1 MKDIFLSRK
10 EAGRVAVVEAIQS
23 GEKTVSR
30 GARQIHVSE
39 RQMYRIL
46 ARVMDQGIGG
56 LVHGNRSHRP
66 ANATDPEI
74 IARVVTEATGAFAGA
89 SYAHLS
95 ELLAEHFEIELS
107 AKTVGRILRRAG
119 IKNSHT
125 HRSPRRFRRRER
137 RRHRGELVQMDASRH
152 LWIGSLGKMVVLHGA
167 IDDATGELL
176 GLHFREQEDTLGYFE
191 VMDQMLSVHGI
202 PEAIYADQ
210 HAIFKATHPNAV
222 TVDEQLQGKAKARTQ
237 FGKSLELL
245 GVEYIAARTP
255 QAKGRVE
262 RLWGTLQE
270 RLAIEMR
277 VAGIASIEAA
287 NAFLHDFIKKFNRR
301 FSVQAASSESY
312 FEESPS
318 IQEKNIILAF
328 RHDRKILNGSVFSFD
343 GKIYSLLDSKKE
355 RMALHPGTALQV
367 IIDRKNQMFAVLDGK
382 KHRITEFHGGTQK
395 PISVPPNPKG
405 ERRPQNIPAKPG
417 DSHPWRQPFLESQR
431 RRQAIR
437 AAQEASIEGS
447 Q

>member
-10 EAGRVAVVEAIQS
+10 EAGRVAVVEGIQS

-46 ARVMDQGIGG
+46 ARVKDEGIGG
-56 LVHGNRSHRP
+56 LIHGNRNRQP

-74 IARVVTEATGAFAGA
+74 ITRVVSEATGAFAGA
-89 SYAHLS
+89 SCAHLS
-95 ELLAEHFEIELS
+95 ELLFEHFGIELS
-107 AKTVGRILRRAG
+107 AKTVGRTLRNAG
-119 IKNSHT
+119 IEIHHT
-125 HRSPRRFRRRER
+125 HRSARRFRRRER
-137 RRHRGELVQMDASRH
+137 RRHRGELVQMDASKH
-152 LWIGSLGKMVVLHGA
+152 LWIESLANMVVLHGA

-176 GLHFREQEDTLGYFE
+176 GLHFREQEDTLGYYE
-191 VMDQMLSVHGI
+191 VMDQMLAAHGI

-222 TVDEQLQGKAKARTQ
+222 TADEQLQGQAKARTQ

-270 RLAIEMR
+270 RLVIEMR
-277 VAGIASIEAA
+277 VAGIASIESA
-287 NAFLHDFIKKFNRR
+287 NAFLPGFIKKFNQR
-301 FSVQAASSESY
+301 FSVRPASSESS

-318 IQEKNIILAF
+318 IQERTVILAF
-328 RHDRKILNGSVFSFD
+328 RHDRKILNGSVFSFE
-343 GKIYSLLDSKKE
+343 GRIYSLLDSKKE
-355 RMALHPGTALQV
+355 RMALRPGTAFQV
-367 IIDRKNQMFAVLDGK
+367 IIDRKNQMFALLDGK
-382 KHRITEFHGGTQK
+382 RHRVLELPKEPLKQPPVQQKSTMEESTQRAPDK
-395 PISVPPNPKG
+395 PT
-405 ERRPQNIPAKPG
+405 A
-417 DSHPWRQPFLESQR
+417 SHPWRRPFLASQR
-431 RRQAIR
+431 RRQAVQM
-437 AAQEASIEGS
+437 AQET
-447 Q
+447 